1 MRAQAP
7 ANANAAPT
15 AATDVASQYRARSA
29 WRTFALT
36 SAAVFLVTLDA
47 TAVVAAYA
55 ALREQFGQA
64 SLAGLSWTLNAYTI
78 VYAALLVPA
87 GRMADLLGRKRVF
100 MHGLVLF
107 TGASA
112 LCAFAPG
119 VHWLVAARVLQA
131 VGAAML
137 TPAALALVLNAFPRD
152 RRAAAVGLFSAI
164 GALAAAV
171 GPAFGSWVIEQGSWR
186 WIFLINAPLGIV
198 AWGLSRSGLAESTSP
213 ETGARPDLPGIAVL
227 VAAAATIAFAIVM
240 SERWGWRSGPQ
251 WAATWATLG
260 AGLALIA
267 LFVRWARGRPSAALD
282 LSLFRDRSFA
292 RVNLATLV
300 FGVAFTMMFLSSF
313 LLLMGLWGY
322 SQGLAGL
329 AVTPGPLMVIP
340 VAILSSRLS
349 GRIGHRPMLV
359 GGGVLYAAAQLW
371 VWWRL
376 GGQPDY
382 LGVWLP
388 AQILGGAAVGLV
400 LPALSGAA
408 VSNLGPTRFGVGGGV
423 NNALR
428 QMGGAIGAALTV
440 ALVGRAGATLA
451 QFQTVYLLLALLGL
465 LTAVLCLPV
474 RTRPAAAMPSTATP
488 ARATP

>member
-1 MRAQAP
+1 MTAKAP
-7 ANANAAPT
+7 AFADAAVAAAP
-15 AATDVASQYRARSA
+15 AALPQTGARSA
-29 WRTFALT
+29 WRTFGLT

-47 TAVVAAYA
+47 TAVVAAYG
-55 ALREQFGQA
+55 ALRDQFGQVSMA
-64 SLAGLSWTLNAYTI
+64 WLSWTLNAYTI

-87 GRMADLLGRKRVF
+87 GRIADLLGRKRLF

-119 VHWLVAARVLQA
+119 VAWLVAARALQA
-131 VGAAML
+131 VGAALL

-152 RRAAAVGLFSAI
+152 KRAAAVGLFSAI

-198 AWGLSRSGLAESTSP
+198 AWALARRGLAESTSP
-213 ETGARPDLPGIAVL
+213 ETGARPDLPGIALL
-227 VAAAATIAFAIVM
+227 VAGAATVAFGIVM
-240 SERWGWRSGPQ
+240 SERWGWLSGPQ
-251 WAATWATLG
+251 WVATWATLG
-260 AGLALIA
+260 AGLALIG
-267 LFVRWARGRPSAALD
+267 LFVRWAWGRPAAALD
-282 LSLFRDRSFA
+282 LSLFTDRSFA
-292 RVNLATLV
+292 WVNLATLV

-313 LLLMGLWGY
+313 LFLMGVWGY

-340 VAILSSRLS
+340 VAIVSSRLA

-359 GGGVLYAAAQLW
+359 SGGVLYAVAQLW
-371 VWWRL
+371 VGWQL
-376 GGQPDY
+376 GSQPDY

-408 VSNLGPTRFGVGGGV
+408 VANLGPARFGVGGGV

-451 QFQTVYLLLALLGL
+451 QFQTVYLLLAGLGL

-474 RTRPAAAMPSTATP
+474 RTRPAAAVPLTP
-488 ARATP
+488 APARGTP

>member
-1 MRAQAP
+1 MTV
-7 ANANAAPT
+7 NANAPT
-15 AATDVASQYRARSA
+15 DAAAAALPGATPQASARAA
-29 WRTFALT
+29 WRTFGLT

-55 ALREQFGQA
+55 ALRDQFGQVSMA
-64 SLAGLSWTLNAYTI
+64 WLSWTLNAYTI

-107 TGASA
+107 TAASA

-119 VHWLVAARVLQA
+119 VGWLVAARVLQA
-131 VGAAML
+131 MGAAML

-152 RRAAAVGLFSAI
+152 KRAAAVGLFSAI

-198 AWGLSRSGLAESTSP
+198 AWVLARRGLAESTSP
-213 ETGARPDLPGIAVL
+213 ETGARPDLPGIALL
-227 VAAAATIAFAIVM
+227 VAGAATIALGIVM
-240 SERWGWRSGPQ
+240 SERWGWLSGPQ

-260 AGLALIA
+260 SGLALIA
-267 LFVRWARGRPSAALD
+267 LFVRWAWGRPAAALD
-282 LSLFRDRSFA
+282 LSLFRDSSFA
-292 RVNLATLV
+292 WVNLATLV

-313 LLLMGLWGY
+313 LLLMGVWGY

-340 VAILSSRLS
+340 VAIASSRLA

-359 GGGVLYAAAQLW
+359 GGSVLYAVAQLW
-371 VWWRL
+371 VGWRL
-376 GGQPDY
+376 GSQPDY

-408 VSNLGPTRFGVGGGV
+408 VAHLGPTRFGVGGGV

-428 QMGGAIGAALTV
+428 QLGGAIGAALTV
-440 ALVGRAGATLA
+440 ALVGRAGATWA
-451 QFQTVYLLLALLGL
+451 QFQTVYLLLAGLGL

-474 RTRPAAAMPSTATP
+474 RTRPAAAVTLTPRPAGATS
-488 ARATP
+488 